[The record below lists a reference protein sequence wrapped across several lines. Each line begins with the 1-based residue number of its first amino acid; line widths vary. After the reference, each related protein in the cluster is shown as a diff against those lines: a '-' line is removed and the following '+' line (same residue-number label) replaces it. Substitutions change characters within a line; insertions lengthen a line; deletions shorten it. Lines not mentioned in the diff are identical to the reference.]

1 MASKQSLVDRVA
13 LKSFVSKEEAA
24 KRVDSVLDAIK
35 HVTVNDGELQL
46 VGFATFT
53 KVHKPA
59 TTARNPRTG
68 ATVQTAAKD
77 VIKVKASPSFLK

>member
-1 MASKQSLVDRVA
+1 MASKQALVDCVA
-13 LKSFVSKEEAA
+13 ASAVISKEEATR
-24 KRVDSVLDAIK
+24 RVDSVLDAIK
-35 HVTVNDGELQL
+35 HVTVKEGKLQL

-59 TTARNPRTG
+59 GTARNPSTS